1 MKGHILSFDPMNNSS
16 GPGYRVLITLDDN
29 SELEMSAT
37 ETVDRIRK
45 FRPYIGPES
54 GGVTFTG
61 DLFSQKRYL
70 EETCH
75 ICHKA
80 GFTTCIITDGCNY
93 KYNDE
98 INLLNQ
104 VDIVILNIN
113 SLPLYN
119 YNDYSTE
126 KLMEINKFVNHLNE
140 IKKPLWIKQVITK
153 DLNDNERYILALKK
167 FIKMFDNIADI
178 ELLCDNVSDSDMNE
192 FKKILSEA

>member
-1 MKGHILSFDPMNNSS
+1 MNGHILNIDPMNNSS
-16 GPGYRVLITLDDN
+16 GPGYRVLITLDAN
-29 SELEMSAT
+29 GELEMSAK

-45 FRPYIGPES
+45 FRPYIGPEG
-54 GGVTFTG
+54 GGVTFDG
-61 DLFSQKRYL
+61 NLFSQIKYL
-70 EETCH
+70 EEACH

-93 KYNDE
+93 KYNGE

-104 VDIVILNIN
+104 VDLVILKLN

-119 YNDYSTE
+119 YNNYSTE

-153 DLNDNERYILALKK
+153 DLNDNEKYILALK
-167 FIKMFDNIADI
+167 N
-178 ELLCDNVSDSDMNE
+178 LLECLT
-192 FKKILSEA
+192 ILSI

>member
-1 MKGHILSFDPMNNSS
+1 MKGYILNIDPMNNSS
-16 GPGYRVLITLDDN
+16 GPGYRVLITLDSN
-29 SELEMSAT
+29 GELEMSSN

-45 FRPYIGPES
+45 FRPYIGPEG

-61 DLFSQKRYL
+61 DLFSQIKYL

-80 GFTTCIITDGCNY
+80 GFTTCIITDGCGY
-93 KYNDE
+93 IYNDE

-104 VDIVILNIN
+104 IDLVILKIN

-126 KLMEINKFVNHLNE
+126 KLMEINKFVNYLNE

-153 DLNDNERYILALKK
+153 DLNDNEKYILALKK
-167 FIKMFDNIADI
+167 FIRMFDNIADI
-178 ELLCDNVSDSDMNE
+178 ELLCDNVSESDMDE